1 MVPGDLL
8 MTRGANPVAPNPREL
23 IHTGLLA
30 AAVMAIAAIAFYGF
44 DMATGSSVPFTHD
57 ATASDI
63 WHLNYPLKHVYTE
76 GLREGRLP
84 LWCPGI
90 GTGLPLHAEGEVGA
104 LYPFNLVLFYFL
116 PLSLAFNWAIL
127 IHVVL
132 AGVFAALYARQ
143 VGANR
148 GGSLLAGLVFA
159 LAGFFVTHVKHTN
172 MIAAA
177 VWIPLLLFL
186 EERYA
191 RGRSLRTAG
200 VFAIVVGIMLVAGH
214 PQLAYNNLLIAGAY
228 AVCLAVGIL
237 RRDTGGG
244 VKEALRFGRGLAWGV
259 LLGVIL
265 ALPQL
270 LPTYELTTHSP
281 RRGGLSLEEATEWEY
296 GFEHLWAFI
305 RPAAFGDPGELDEV
319 PHVDPETGRPV
330 LDSRT
335 GEPVRKLTGFEW
347 DPEHPMLYWEM
358 TGYVGL
364 LPLALAVCGAVLGFR
379 KRAVRALLVVL
390 LLAVLLTLG
399 ENGGLFYVFFHVVPG
414 FDLFRFHSR
423 FLLYVDLVLA
433 VMAGVGLT
441 LLAERIAAPRRRAVG
456 AALMSLALVVCFVD
470 LFVHLGDHNPGIDP
484 RQWGAPPPTAL
495 LVAEAD
501 EGREPPSRIATSDAE
516 RVVFTNAYYRARGWK
531 GDLSPYEPA
540 RTMLEPNLALL
551 SDMNNIQLYH
561 PNELYPSWM
570 GDVSNLTF
578 VALDPRVPP
587 GTGPS
592 RIASLF
598 NVRFFIDPLD
608 ALSGRYP
615 VLADFPGDVRY
626 PGGTLVESPP
636 YRIRLHENP
645 DVLPRAFLVP
655 HARLVRETEE
665 RSIASAREIVAPGF
679 DPRAEVVLVEG
690 SGGAGPVPDPPPGP
704 PIEAPVS
711 FVEYGPR
718 RVQLGVR
725 APRDCWLFLGD
736 TWYPGW
742 VATVDGEVTP
752 IYRANIAGRAVH
764 VPRGASEVVFTY
776 SSRSLRVGTMLA
788 LLGVVLLGVT
798 VALPRRRGRA

>member
-1 MVPGDLL
+1 MAV
-8 MTRGANPVAPNPREL
+8 
-23 IHTGLLA
+23 
-30 AAVMAIAAIAFYGF
+30 AAVVFYGTA
-44 DMATGSSVPFTHD
+44 MATGSSVPFTHD

-63 WHLNYPLKHVYTE
+63 WHLNYPLKHVYAE
-76 GLREGRLP
+76 GLRQGRLP

-104 LYPFNLVLFYFL
+104 LYPINLVLFFAL
-116 PLSLAFNWAIL
+116 PLPLAFNWAIL
-127 IHVVL
+127 IHTVL

-148 GGSLLAGLVFA
+148 GGGLLAGLVFA
-159 LAGFFVTHVKHTN
+159 LAGFFVTHLKHTN

-186 EERYA
+186 LERHA
-191 RGRSLRTAG
+191 RRRSLRTVG
-200 VFAIVVGIMLVAGH
+200 IFAIVVTFMLLAGH
-214 PQLAYNNLLIAGAY
+214 PQLAYNNLLVAGAY

-237 RRDTGGG
+237 RRDSGGG
-244 VKEALRFGRGLAWGV
+244 VKEALRFGGGLGWGV
-259 LLGVIL
+259 LVGVLL

-270 LPTYELTTHSP
+270 LPTYELTTQSP
-281 RRGGLSLEEATEWEY
+281 RRGGLTLEQATEWEY
-296 GFEHLWAFI
+296 RFEHLWAFI
-305 RPAAFGDPGELDEV
+305 RPGAFGDPGELVEV

-330 LDSRT
+330 LDPRT
-335 GEPVRKLTGFEW
+335 GEPVGRLTGFEW
-347 DPEHPMLYWEM
+347 DPDHPMLFWEM

-364 LPLALAVCGAVLGFR
+364 LPLALAVCGAALGFR
-379 KRAVRALLVVL
+379 RRAVRALLLVM
-390 LLAVLLTLG
+390 LLALLLTLG
-399 ENGGLFYVFFHVVPG
+399 KNGGLFYVFFHTVPG
-414 FDLFRFHSR
+414 FDLFRFQSR

-433 VMAGVGLT
+433 VTAGLGLT
-441 LLAERIAAPRRRAVG
+441 LLAERIAAPRRRTLG
-456 AALMSLALVVCFVD
+456 ASLASVALVVCFVD
-470 LFVHLGDHNPGIDP
+470 LFAHLGDHNPGIDP
-484 RQWGAPPPTAL
+484 RQWSEPPPTAL
-495 LVAEAD
+495 RIIEAD
-501 EGREPPSRIATSDAE
+501 VGREPPSRIATSDAE

-551 SDMNNIQLYH
+551 FGMNNIQLYH

-570 GDVSNLTF
+570 GDVSNLTS
-578 VALDPRVPP
+578 VALDPRVPS
-587 GTGPS
+587 GAGPS

-608 ALSGRYP
+608 ALAGRYP
-615 VLADFPGDVRY
+615 ALADFPGDVRY
-626 PGGTLVESPP
+626 PGGILAESPP

-645 DVLPRAFLVP
+645 DVFPRAFLVP
-655 HARLVRETEE
+655 RARLVRENEE

-679 DPRAEVVLVEG
+679 DPRTEVVLVEG

-718 RVQLGVR
+718 RVQLGIR

-742 VATVDGEVTP
+742 EATVDGEATP
-752 IYRANIAGRAVH
+752 VYRANIAGRAVH
-764 VPRGASEVVFTY
+764 VPRGAREVVFTY
-776 SSRSLRVGTMLA
+776 APRSLRAGTMVA
-788 LLGVVLLGVT
+788 LLGVVLLGAT
-798 VALPRRRGRA
+798 LTLPRLRGRR

>member
-1 MVPGDLL
+1 VDYRELARTGVLAAGL
-8 MTRGANPVAPNPREL
+8 MT
-23 IHTGLLA
+23 
-30 AAVMAIAAIAFYGF
+30 IAAIAFYGF
-44 DMATGSSVPFTHD
+44 GMATGSSVPFTHD

-63 WHLNYPLKHVYTE
+63 WHLNYPLKHVYAE
-76 GLREGRLP
+76 ALREGRLP

-104 LYPFNLVLFYFL
+104 LYPINLVLFFAL
-116 PLSLAFNWAIL
+116 PLPLAFDWAIL

-143 VGANR
+143 VGASR
-148 GGSLLAGLVFA
+148 GGALLAGLVFA

-172 MIAAA
+172 MFAAA

-186 EERYA
+186 QERHA
-191 RGRSLRTAG
+191 RGRSPGTVG
-200 VFAIVVGIMLVAGH
+200 VLAIVVALMLLAGH
-214 PQLAYNNLLIAGAY
+214 PQVAYNNLLIAGAY
-228 AVCLAVGIL
+228 ATVLAVGIA
-237 RRDTGGG
+237 RRKAAGG
-244 VKEALRFGRGLAWGV
+244 VREALRFGRGLAWGV
-259 LLGVIL
+259 LLGVVL
-265 ALPQL
+265 SLPQL

-281 RRGGLSLEEATEWEY
+281 RRGGLSLEEATEWDY

-319 PHVDPETGRPV
+319 PVLDPESGRPV
-330 LDSRT
+330 IDSRT
-335 GEPVRKLTGFEW
+335 GKPVSKLTGFDR
-347 DPEHPMLYWEM
+347 DPDHPMLFWEM

-364 LPLALAVCGAVLGFR
+364 LPLALSVCGAVLGFR
-379 KRAVRALLVVL
+379 RPAVRALLLVL

-399 ENGGLFYVFFHVVPG
+399 RNGGLFYVFFRIVPG

-423 FLLYVDLVLA
+423 FLLYIDLVLA
-433 VMAGVGLT
+433 VMAGLGLT
-441 LLAERIAAPRRRAVG
+441 LLVERIATPRRKAAG
-456 AALMSLALVVCFVD
+456 AALVSVALVVCFVD

-484 RQWGAPPPTAL
+484 RRWSTPPPTAL
-495 LVAEAD
+495 RILEAD
-501 EGREPPSRIATSDAE
+501 EGREPPSRIASSDAE

-540 RTMLEPNLALL
+540 RMMLEPNLALL
-551 SDMNNIQLYH
+551 FGIDNIQLYH

-570 GDVSNLTF
+570 GDVSNLTY

-587 GTGPS
+587 GTGPAK
-592 RIASLF
+592 IASIF

-615 VLADFPGDVRY
+615 ELADFAGDVRY
-626 PGGTLVESPP
+626 AGGIPVESPP

-655 HARLVRETEE
+655 HARLARETEE

-704 PIEAPVS
+704 PIEGAVS
-711 FVEYGPR
+711 FAEYASR
-718 RVQLGVR
+718 RVRLVVR

-742 VATVDGEVTP
+742 VATVDGEVKP

-764 VPRGASEVVFTY
+764 LPRGAREVVFTY
-776 SSRSLRVGTMLA
+776 APRSLRVGTMAA

-798 VALPRRRGRA
+798 VALPHRRGRA